1 MAFTRP
7 TLDELNTRI
16 QSDIES
22 RLTGGSKLLRRS
34 VLKVLATIFAGAIHL
49 VYGYLNWVYKQSF
62 PDTAEKENLERWATI
77 WGISRTPAEFSQ
89 GNVTFTGDNGSEIP
103 ASTEIQ
109 TSSGLV
115 YTTDALGTIAAGTVT
130 IAVTASVAGPD
141 SDVDAATAIS
151 LSSPITG
158 VTTQGVVA
166 SGGLTGGLEAES
178 DEDLLTR
185 LLARIQNSPH
195 GGNEADYVAWA
206 KEVAGVT
213 RAWVLPAYL
222 GLGTVGVTFV
232 RDNDVGSIIPDAGEV
247 TDVQDYID
255 DPTRRPVT
263 ADVTVYAPAAVPI
276 AFTINVTPNTTAVK
290 AAVQAELEDLI
301 LREAEP
307 GGTILLTH
315 IEEAISL
322 AAGETDH
329 ALTVPAANVTVTTAQ
344 LSTMGTIT
352 WV

>member
-7 TLDELNTRI
+7 TLEELNTRM
-16 QSDIES
+16 QADIES
-22 RLTGGSKLLRRS
+22 RLTDGNKLLRRS
-34 VLKVLATIFAGAIHL
+34 VLKIIATVFAAAVHL
-49 VYGYLNWVYKQSF
+49 LYGFLNWVYKQSF
-62 PDTAEKENLERWATI
+62 PDTAEGENLERWANI
-77 WGISRTPAEFSQ
+77 WGITRIPAEFSQ
-89 GNVTFTGDNGSEIP
+89 GNVTFTGDNGTDIP

-109 TSSGLV
+109 LSNGTV

-141 SDVDAATAIS
+141 SDAEAATAIS
-151 LSSPITG
+151 LSSPISG
-158 VTTQGVVA
+158 VTSQGVVA
-166 SGGLTGGLEAES
+166 TGGLTGGLVEES

-185 LLARIQNSPH
+185 LLARIQNAPH

-232 RDNDVGSIIPDAGEV
+232 RDNDTGSIIPSAGEV
-247 TDVQDYID
+247 SDVQDYID
-255 DPTRRPVT
+255 DPSRRPVT
-263 ADVTVYAPAAVPI
+263 ADVTVFAPTAVPLN
-276 AFTINVTPNTTAVK
+276 FTINVTPGTAAVK
-290 AAVQAELEDLI
+290 AAVEAELEDLI

-329 ALTVPAANVTVTTAQ
+329 ILTVPSGDVTVTSTQ
-344 LSTMGTIT
+344 LSTMGVIT